1 MRLKS
6 HPWAKL
12 ATMVAVGTVTVGMAG
27 FVAVVQAGPALA
39 DPTVQFA
46 MVGSDTTTDVMNAF
60 SVDLSGN
67 LLGSYDAVDPVT
79 GNAGNLVS
87 YIKGVNATEPAVTCS
102 FTRPNGSGQGLSALR
117 KSINPSTTAAQL
129 AVPPEPGCIDIGRS
143 SSAVSAANQAATG
156 SLVYIPF
163 AVDLVTGAVG
173 PQTAGVINGRTG
185 PVNAVA
191 TTLTNTGAPD
201 YDFVNY
207 LTVAELT
214 TLYSCP
220 ATTGTN
226 QGAVTITDPLAPG
239 GSVLVNPN
247 VSSTFTLP
255 AGQAQIDLYMPQAGS
270 GTLSFWEGQLNIS
283 TTSPPAC
290 DHQTIVNSASNNG
303 GIVEE
308 HNGTA
313 FAVDPDGYGPFSAAN
328 WLSQLHH
335 SNLDR
340 RYGAQLQM
348 INSTNPC
355 TGTPGNCTA
364 SGAIINENPFPL
376 VREVF
381 NIVQY
386 DEVQPTDTTTYNQ
399 AFASMLTIFNGFNNS
414 QNSALCDDGLTLLA
428 YGYGTLP
435 STNPN
440 LPDGCGSIANT
451 LRAFDPTSNPV

>member
-6 HPWAKL
+6 HPWSRL
-12 ATMVAVGTVTVGMAG
+12 ATLVAVGTVTVGMAG

-46 MVGSDTTTDVMNAF
+46 AVGSDTTTDVMNAF
-60 SVDLSGN
+60 SVDLAGN
-67 LLGSYDAVDPVT
+67 LLGSFDAVDPVT
-79 GNAGNLVS
+79 GTGGNPVS
-87 YIKGVNATEPAVTCS
+87 YIKGANATQPAVTCN
-102 FTRPNGSGQGLSALR
+102 FTRPNGSTQGLNALR

-129 AVPPEPGCIDIGRS
+129 TLPPEPNCIDIGRS

-173 PQTAGVINGRTG
+173 PQTAGTINGRTG

-191 TTLTNTGAPD
+191 TTLTNMGAPD

-214 TLYSCP
+214 SLYSCP

-226 QGAVTITDPLAPG
+226 QGAVTVADPLAPG

-247 VSSTFTLP
+247 VSSTFSLP
-255 AGQAQIDLYMPQAGS
+255 AGQVQIDLYIPQAGS
-270 GTLSFWEGQLNIS
+270 GTLSFWANQLNFSSS
-283 TTSPPAC
+283 TPPGC

-303 GIVEE
+303 GQVEE

-313 FAVDPDGYGPFSAAN
+313 MAVDPDGYGPFSAAN

-340 RYGAQLQM
+340 RYGAQLQE
-348 INSTNPC
+348 INSVEPC
-355 TGTPGNCTA
+355 LPAGNCSA
-364 SGAIINENPFPL
+364 SGSVINENNFAL

-386 DEVQPTDTTTYNQ
+386 DEVQPSDTTTYNQ
-399 AFASMLTIFNGFNNS
+399 AFASMLATAS
-414 QNSALCDDGLTLLA
+414 SSLCDDGLTLFN
-428 YGYGTLP
+428 YGYGLLP

-440 LPDGCGSIANT
+440 LPDQCGSIANT